1 MYELLSDYVCKDYM
15 YSEYTDCIYRCFMN
29 APHTDYKSNNCVN
42 LPLLNVYAN
51 TICTYNIMRVKII
64 DDVWYGYMYAQNT
77 DCI

>member
-1 MYELLSDYVCKDYM
+1 
-15 YSEYTDCIYRCFMN
+15 MN

-77 DCI
+77 DCV